1 MASGILGLGSSGSTG
16 LSQELIDKLKAA
28 EAKGKVDPYTTKLE
42 TWDKE
47 LEKITEI
54 ETKTSELLSKIKDFD
69 LYTNGTNVFDQV
81 SASTTGTSAVF
92 NAVDVK
98 GLEPGVTNVTVT
110 QIAQRDVY
118 QTSQF
123 TDKDAQI
130 VGGNDSGDQVSIQ
143 IGTETFTFSTVGKTY
158 QELADEMNTNEEIVA
173 SVEQVGD
180 NEYRLIIKSKESG
193 EANKLTIDTTGVD
206 LGFGNVTSSSI
217 SNFDNLM
224 EDGKIIINGTEVV
237 SSTEFMT
244 YNQLIDEINNYN
256 GGGTYTASKVGDTIE
271 IKANDGS
278 TINVTEYG
286 TNELNFQD
294 TTHVVTAQNMKAKID
309 GVSYDVSSNT
319 ITLQGNLTMTAVEL
333 GTSSITIE
341 KDSSLL
347 LSSLEEFATS
357 YNELVDLIDT
367 EMYSGESS
375 LNDLSSLRLMMS
387 SIKNTLFGNYGTSE
401 DKNIFSYGFS
411 LDKTGYMTIDST
423 IFSKAVADDID
434 GLKELF
440 VGVAEKPGLGTVLK
454 EYLDNLDSYD
464 GLLTTYGDNMA
475 TRKTKLE
482 DEKTKAQEQLDTK
495 YSLMA
500 QQFAAYTAIITQMEA
515 SFGGLKMM
523 IAQSSSGS

>member
-123 TDKDAQI
+123 TDKDTQI
-130 VGGNDSGDQVSIQ
+130 AGGDDSGDQISIQ

-158 QELADEMNTNEEIVA
+158 QELADEMNKNEEIVA
-173 SVEQVGD
+173 SIEQVGD
-180 NEYRLIIKSKESG
+180 SAYRLVIKSKESG

-206 LGFGNVTSSSI
+206 LGFGNVTSASI
-217 SNFDNLM
+217 SDFTALM
-224 EDGKIIINGTEVV
+224 GAGRLTINGDIVV
-237 SSTEFMT
+237 SDTEDMT
-244 YNQLIDEINNYN
+244 YDQLIDEINNYN

-271 IKANDGS
+271 ITANDGS
-278 TINVTEYG
+278 SISVVEDGDNG
-286 TNELNFQD
+286 LNFED
-294 TTHVVTAQNMKAKID
+294 ASHVVTAQNMKAKID
-309 GVSYDVSSNT
+309 GVNYDVSSNT

-341 KDSSLL
+341 KDSSLI
-347 LSSLEEFATS
+347 LSSLEEFATT
-357 YNELVDLIDT
+357 YNELVELIDA

-454 EYLDNLDSYD
+454 EYLDNLDGYD

-515 SFGGLKMM
+515 SFAGLKMM
-523 IAQSSSGS
+523 ISESSSSS

>member
-1 MASGILGLGSSGSTG
+1 
-16 LSQELIDKLKAA
+16 
-28 EAKGKVDPYTTKLE
+28 
-42 TWDKE
+42 
-47 LEKITEI
+47 
-54 ETKTSELLSKIKDFD
+54 
-69 LYTNGTNVFDQV
+69 
-81 SASTTGTSAVF
+81 
-92 NAVDVK
+92 
-98 GLEPGVTNVTVT
+98 
-110 QIAQRDVY
+110 
-118 QTSQF
+118 
-123 TDKDAQI
+123 
-130 VGGNDSGDQVSIQ
+130 
-143 IGTETFTFSTVGKTY
+143 
-158 QELADEMNTNEEIVA
+158 
-173 SVEQVGD
+173 
-180 NEYRLIIKSKESG
+180 
-193 EANKLTIDTTGVD
+193 
-206 LGFGNVTSSSI
+206 
-217 SNFDNLM
+217 
-224 EDGKIIINGTEVV
+224 
-237 SSTEFMT
+237 MT

-286 TNELNFQD
+286 TNGLNFQD

-309 GVSYDVSSNT
+309 GVNYDVSSNT

-357 YNELVDLIDT
+357 YNELVELIDT

-387 SIKNTLFGNYGTSE
+387 SIKNTLFANYGTSE

-423 IFSKAVADDID
+423 IFSNAVTNDID

-440 VGVAEKPGLGTVLK
+440 VGVAEKEGLGTTLK
-454 EYLDNLDSYD
+454 AYLDNLDGYD
-464 GLLTTYGDNMA
+464 GLLTTYSDNMV

-495 YSLMA
+495 YSLMS